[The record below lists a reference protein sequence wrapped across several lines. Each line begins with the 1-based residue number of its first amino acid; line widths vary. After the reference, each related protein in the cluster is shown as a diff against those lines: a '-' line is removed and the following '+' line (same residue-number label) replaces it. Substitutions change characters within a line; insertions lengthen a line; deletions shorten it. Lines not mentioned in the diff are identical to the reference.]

1 MQYMYPIFLS
11 ISGRLCVVIG
21 GGRVAERKILSL
33 LEAEAHVRV
42 ISPQLTDVLTAL
54 AAEGRIDWLPRCF
67 QSGDLAEALLVFAAT
82 DSRYV
87 NEAVARAAAASGQL
101 VNIADAPELCNF
113 QVPAVVRQGDLSIAV
128 STNGKSP
135 ALAAKIRKQLTT
147 DYGPEY
153 AVLLELLGRIREQAL
168 AGIAD
173 GSARRNLFE
182 NLLHEDILG
191 WIRNGQGERLRSHLR
206 TVLGPDAAMQQEI
219 NK

>member
-1 MQYMYPIFLS
+1 M
-11 ISGRLCVVIG
+11 
-21 GGRVAERKILSL
+21 
-33 LEAEAHVRV
+33 
-42 ISPQLTDVLTAL
+42 
-54 AAEGRIDWLPRCF
+54 
-67 QSGDLAEALLVFAAT
+67 
-82 DSRYV
+82 
-87 NEAVARAAAASGQL
+87 
-101 VNIADAPELCNF
+101 
-113 QVPAVVRQGDLSIAV
+113 SIAV